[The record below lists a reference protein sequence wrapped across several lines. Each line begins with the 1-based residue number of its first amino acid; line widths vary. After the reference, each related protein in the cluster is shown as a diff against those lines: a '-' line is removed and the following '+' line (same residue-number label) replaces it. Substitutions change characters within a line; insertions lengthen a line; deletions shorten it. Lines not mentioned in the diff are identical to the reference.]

1 MRRWAAEIV
10 LVVLVAVL
18 FGLLWWLA
26 QTDEME
32 VDMGRGRLH
41 VAQMAQVAGVKA
53 SERAELER
61 AELERAA
68 AEQARVAAEELE
80 RGKAIQRAARAAR
93 VREGNGGGKD
103 GAFWRALA
111 NCECASGKCG
121 GPYIG
126 YFQFEKGTAQ
136 KVGIDGSESY
146 AEQEAG
152 AREWASRI
160 KGREGTSAGWP
171 VCWWVALKGQG

>member
-41 VAQMAQVAGVKA
+41 VAQMAQVAEVKA
-53 SERAELER
+53 DERAAREAAQEL
-61 AELERAA
+61 A
-68 AEQARVAAEELE
+68 AEQARRAAEELE

-171 VCWWVALKGQG
+171 VCWRVALKGQG